1 MLTGEPLPV
10 EHGPGSLVTGG
21 TRNGGGV
28 LVVRVSTVAAESV
41 LTRLQ
46 RLVEEAQRDKAP
58 LQQVADRISGV
69 FVPVI
74 LAGSA
79 VTFLAWWLGAGDLGK
94 AVLSAL
100 VACPCA
106 MGLATPVA
114 MMVGCGRA
122 SALGILIRSGEGL
135 ERLAKVDT
143 VVFDKTGTLTERF
156 ARVTEVMATAG
167 CRQDEVLALAAAVE
181 LESDHPIASA
191 IRGAVP
197 DGVTGAPVTET
208 VSLPGIGVEAT
219 VAGQRVRVVRLVR
232 STLPAEL
239 APAVAACE
247 SRGETVV
254 VVECDATVVGA
265 IAVTTP
271 VRAEA
276 AAAVAQL
283 RAMGLRTSILSGDS
297 EPAVATVASGLG
309 VDAAYSALSPAAKVD
324 ELRALQAD
332 GRHVLMVGDGI
343 NDAPALAT
351 ADVGCA
357 IGSGTEAA
365 LANSEVALL
374 GDDLHGVPAAIAMA
388 RSTLA
393 VILQNFG
400 WAMGYNLSALP
411 LAAVGLLDPLVAA
424 LAMGLS
430 SLIVVLN
437 SLRLMRLGRTGLA
450 QVEPPRV
457 MRGARGFALWVAL
470 PVVLFAATTVIGQVV
485 SPARGQSLLPGIPV
499 PISSI
504 ALAGG
509 GSAEVYLAPGHPG
522 VNQLHVIFDGLG
534 AGQEASSAVRVT
546 ASLGPGPPQLLRQRQ
561 LGAGHFVAYP
571 TLGAG
576 TWRFSMTASIGGR
589 TVPFSVTRLV
599 Q

>member
-1 MLTGEPLPV
+1 
-10 EHGPGSLVTGG
+10 
-21 TRNGGGV
+21 
-28 LVVRVSTVAAESV
+28 
-41 LTRLQ
+41 
-46 RLVEEAQRDKAP
+46 
-58 LQQVADRISGV
+58 
-69 FVPVI
+69 
-74 LAGSA
+74 
-79 VTFLAWWLGAGDLGK
+79 
-94 AVLSAL
+94 
-100 VACPCA
+100 
-106 MGLATPVA
+106 
-114 MMVGCGRA
+114 
-122 SALGILIRSGEGL
+122 
-135 ERLAKVDT
+135 
-143 VVFDKTGTLTERF
+143 
-156 ARVTEVMATAG
+156 
-167 CRQDEVLALAAAVE
+167 
-181 LESDHPIASA
+181 
-191 IRGAVP
+191 
-197 DGVTGAPVTET
+197 
-208 VSLPGIGVEAT
+208 
-219 VAGQRVRVVRLVR
+219 
-232 STLPAEL
+232 
-239 APAVAACE
+239 
-247 SRGETVV
+247 
-254 VVECDATVVGA
+254 
-265 IAVTTP
+265 
-271 VRAEA
+271 
-276 AAAVAQL
+276 
-283 RAMGLRTSILSGDS
+283 MGLRTSILSGDS

-309 VDAAYSALSPAAKVD
+309 VDEVYSALSPAAKVD

-450 QVEPPRV
+450 QVEPPRL

-499 PISSI
+499 PISTK

-522 VNQLHVIFDGLG
+522 VNQFHVIFAGLS
-534 AGQEASSAVRVT
+534 AGQEASSSVRVT
-546 ASLGPGPPQLLRQRQ
+546 ASLGSGPPQLLRQRR
-561 LGAGHFVAYP
+561 LSAGHFVAYP

-576 TWRFSMTASIGGR
+576 TWRFSVTASIGGR
-589 TVPFSVTRLV
+589 TVPFGVTRLV
-599 Q
+599 R